1 MATIPH
7 STRTTHMIKRIPAR
21 MTLLAIAG
29 VLLIAP
35 VTVLTFLI
43 GGGIAGM
50 IAIAAFAFY
59 FLILYMLT
67 IRWYTSGHR

>member
-1 MATIPH
+1 MPH
-7 STRTTHMIKRIPAR
+7 STHATHMTRRIPTR
-21 MTLLAIAG
+21 MKLLAIAG
-29 VLLIAP
+29 VLLMAP
-35 VTVLTFLI
+35 VTVLTFVI

-67 IRWYTSGHR
+67 VRWYISAHR